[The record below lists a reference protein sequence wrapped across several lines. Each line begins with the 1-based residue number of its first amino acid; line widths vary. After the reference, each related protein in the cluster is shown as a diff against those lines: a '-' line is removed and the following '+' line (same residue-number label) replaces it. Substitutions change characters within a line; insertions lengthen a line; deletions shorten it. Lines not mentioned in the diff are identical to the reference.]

1 MSSQATLFLVEDDL
15 NFGAVLKAYLQMN
28 EFVVTLITDGSEA
41 KTQYK
46 PGKYDLCVLDVMLP
60 GVDGFTLAKHIR
72 MIDPDVPFVFLT
84 AKTMKEDV
92 VKGFGLGADDYIT
105 KPFDSDFLLLK
116 IHAILRRSRRDGNR
130 ELVDGDLQIGAFT
143 LITASRTLVINNV
156 EHKLSPK
163 EFDLLVLLNQYR
175 NRVLGR
181 EDALK
186 LIWGDFSYFTARSMD
201 VYIAR
206 LRKQLAEDPSLSIE
220 NIHGTGYIL
229 KVLERN

>member
-1 MSSQATLFLVEDDL
+1 MVEDDL